1 MKKGL
6 LLLVMVLLLS
16 GCSKLD
22 SNIDKVVDNVI
33 ENKVKS
39 NRVSNSYKY
48 YLPLGV
54 TNLMDYEFNGELKYK
69 NNYLYMYVDI
79 TSYSYKNTINFGNN
93 DEYDYYFKTL
103 KDNGFIGVNKL
114 DKDRYYAKVVYNY
127 AKIEFYSNYEDLNSS
142 IITSLIILNS
152 IKYNDAVVNNLVNVN
167 GSKEVLYEIN
177 KPKDAE
183 SKFFQYLEEYVSDEE
198 IYEKLPDE

>member
-22 SNIDKVVDNVI
+22 SNMDKVVDNVI

-79 TSYSYKNTINFGNN
+79 TSYSYKNTINFGNK

>member
-22 SNIDKVVDNVI
+22 SNMDKVVDNVI

-69 NNYLYMYVDI
+69 SNYLYMYVDI
-79 TSYSYKNTINFGNN
+79 TSYSYKNTINFGNK

>member
-22 SNIDKVVDNVI
+22 SNMDKVVDNVI

-79 TSYSYKNTINFGNN
+79 TSYSYKNTINFGNK
-93 DEYDYYFKTL
+93 DEYDYYFKSL

-127 AKIEFYSNYEDLNSS
+127 AKIEFYSDYEDLNSS
-142 IITSLIILNS
+142 IITSLVILNS
-152 IKYNDAVVNNLVNVN
+152 IKYNDVVVNNLVNVN

>member
-22 SNIDKVVDNVI
+22 SNMDKVVDNVI

-69 NNYLYMYVDI
+69 SNYLYMYVDI
-79 TSYSYKNTINFGNN
+79 TSYSYKNTINFGNK

-127 AKIEFYSNYEDLNSS
+127 AKIEFYSSEEDLNSS

>member
-22 SNIDKVVDNVI
+22 SNMDKVVDNVI
-33 ENKVKS
+33 ENKVKC

-79 TSYSYKNTINFGNN
+79 TSYSYKNTINFGNK

-127 AKIEFYSNYEDLNSS
+127 AKIEFYSDYEDLNSS

>member
-1 MKKGL
+1 
-6 LLLVMVLLLS
+6 MVLLLS

-22 SNIDKVVDNVI
+22 SNMDKVVDNVI

-69 NNYLYMYVDI
+69 SNYLYMYVDI
-79 TSYSYKNTINFGNN
+79 TSYSYKNTINFGNK

-127 AKIEFYSNYEDLNSS
+127 AKIEFYSSEEDLNSS

>member
-22 SNIDKVVDNVI
+22 SNMDKVVDNVI

-69 NNYLYMYVDI
+69 SNYLYIKVSA
-79 TSYSYKNTINFGNN
+79 SYF
-93 DEYDYYFKTL
+93 
-103 KDNGFIGVNKL
+103 
-114 DKDRYYAKVVYNY
+114 
-127 AKIEFYSNYEDLNSS
+127 LN
-142 IITSLIILNS
+142 L
-152 IKYNDAVVNNLVNVN
+152 
-167 GSKEVLYEIN
+167 
-177 KPKDAE
+177 
-183 SKFFQYLEEYVSDEE
+183 
-198 IYEKLPDE
+198 

>member
-1 MKKGL
+1 
-6 LLLVMVLLLS
+6 MVLLLS

-22 SNIDKVVDNVI
+22 SNMDKVVDNVI

-79 TSYSYKNTINFGNN
+79 TSYSYKNTINFGNK
-93 DEYDYYFKTL
+93 DEYDYYFKSL

-127 AKIEFYSNYEDLNSS
+127 AKIEFYSDYEDLNSS
-142 IITSLIILNS
+142 IITSLVILNS
-152 IKYNDAVVNNLVNVN
+152 IKYNDVVVNNLVNVN

>member
-69 NNYLYMYVDI
+69 SNYLYMYVDI
-79 TSYSYKNTINFGNN
+79 TSYSYKNTINFGNK